1 MFCFCI
7 CKKNVMTLFLFIR
20 IKNTCNIELED
31 MLLFDDERR
40 NIEDLEYLGIVCV
53 LVKNGMTMQV
63 LMDGLKTYSDVR
75 TY

>member
-1 MFCFCI
+1 
-7 CKKNVMTLFLFIR
+7 MTLFLFIR

-31 MLLFDDERR
+31 MLLFDDEQR